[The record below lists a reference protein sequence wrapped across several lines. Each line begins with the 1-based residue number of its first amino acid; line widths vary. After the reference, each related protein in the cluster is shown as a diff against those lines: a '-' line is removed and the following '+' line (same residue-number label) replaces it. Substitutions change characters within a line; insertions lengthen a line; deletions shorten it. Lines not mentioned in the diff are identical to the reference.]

1 MREGPW
7 LLNYVPDWFV
17 TQQQVKMWHDDS
29 EYHDKDRLIEW
40 YHGYNCLAP
49 IKMAGLVYVRRK
61 EKRDRKILGINIGF
75 FFFVDRTQKMF

>member
-40 YHGYNCLAP
+40 YHGYNCLAL

-61 EKRDRKILGINIGF
+61 EKRDRNILGINIGF
-75 FFFVDRTQKMF
+75 FVSGDRTQKMF